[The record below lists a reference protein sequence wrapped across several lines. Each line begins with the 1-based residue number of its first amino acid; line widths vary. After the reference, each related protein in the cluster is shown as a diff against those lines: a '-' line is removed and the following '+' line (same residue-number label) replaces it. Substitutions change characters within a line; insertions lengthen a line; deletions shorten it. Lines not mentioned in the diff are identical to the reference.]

1 VTVSGKADVG
11 GGGHL
16 LLDVPRADT
25 GGGPFSKF
33 FYDVELDVVRPRQ
46 HLCDDSHPTDVAAA
60 GDGDSIAHGDT
71 FGCAKHEWFCGD
83 SDREV
88 SVKGKVLI
96 FEIPKLI
103 SCMCII

>member
-1 VTVSGKADVG
+1 
-11 GGGHL
+11 
-16 LLDVPRADT
+16 
-25 GGGPFSKF
+25 
-33 FYDVELDVVRPRQ
+33 
-46 HLCDDSHPTDVAAA
+46 VAAA